1 MRSCLVVSG
10 LKVYDRAG
18 ETCKTPGCGGIV
30 KRFTQNGRS
39 TFWCPKCQK

>member
-1 MRSCLVVSG
+1 VCG
-10 LKVYDRAG
+10 LMVYDREG